1 MRTVN
6 VVPIVL
12 IVFFCVVCV
21 AELCYSVKKKLP
33 VNKRVLVF
41 TAFCV
46 LMLTGALVRQTVLIE
61 PVGKVTKVPNG
72 YDVVCDSGTYFVTD
86 VTEVKDGDYVL
97 TRKVYAQ
104 LWGLYTEEK
113 VSLTIPAKS
122 VVVYE
127 KTERN

>member
-1 MRTVN
+1 MRTAN
-6 VVPIVL
+6 VVPSVL
-12 IVFFCVVCV
+12 IVFFVVVCV
-21 AELCYSVKKKLP
+21 AEICYSAKKKLP
-33 VNKRVLVF
+33 LNKRVLML
-41 TAFCV
+41 TAFCI

-86 VTEVKDGDYVL
+86 VTEVKGGDYVL

-113 VSLTIPAKS
+113 VSLTMPAKS

-127 KTERN
+127 N

>member
-12 IVFFCVVCV
+12 IVFSCVVCV

-113 VSLTIPAKS
+113 VSLTTPAKS
-122 VVVYE
+122 VVMYE